1 MTSDGFKGSNFY
13 FENGSKMNLRTLSK
27 NYAADQEKEFSTKSI
42 LQPLELTSPFR
53 QRESKAIMATEAKVD
68 KIKK

>member
-1 MTSDGFKGSNFY
+1 
-13 FENGSKMNLRTLSK
+13 MNLRTLSK